1 MTPQHLE
8 KLIRQ
13 GEGLTLEF
21 KQSREKMNR
30 DVYETIC
37 AFLNRQGGTLLL
49 GVTDDGTVCGIE
61 PDAVTR
67 IKTDLITVL
76 HNTQKINPPM
86 YLAPEEV
93 ELDGRIV
100 LALSVPESSQV
111 HTCNGRIFDRNE
123 DGDFDITSHSQQ
135 VAELFLRK
143 QTAYSENRIYPFV
156 ELGDLRDDLI
166 ERVRKLVRLQRYD
179 HPWAQLDDMALL
191 KSARLY
197 QKDYLTGREGFSMAA
212 VLLFGQ
218 DEVILSVVPHHRTDA
233 ILRVHNVDRYDD
245 RDDIRTNLIESYD
258 RLMAFVAKHIA
269 DPFYLEGD
277 LRISLR
283 DRIFREVVANMLI
296 HREYLNPFPAKLIIH
311 RDHVTTENSNNPHGS
326 GPIDLVNFSPSPKNP
341 VIARMF
347 KEIERAEELGSGVRN
362 LFKYG
367 KAFAG
372 HDPLLQEEQIF
383 RVTVAIP
390 SFASAEDAATPQV
403 TEQVTEQVKRVELVL
418 EYCSIPRSR
427 NEIQL
432 FVGMKHREH
441 FRSEVLQPLL
451 EKGLILMTVPDKPN
465 SSRQR
470 YITKATP

>member
-8 KLIRQ
+8 QLIRQ
-13 GEGLTLEF
+13 GEGVTLEF
-21 KQSREKMNR
+21 KQSREKLNR

-37 AFLNRQGGTLLL
+37 AFLNRHGGTLLL
-49 GVTDDGTVCGIE
+49 GITDKGTVCGIE
-61 PDAVTR
+61 SDAVPR
-67 IKTDLITVL
+67 IKADLITAL

-111 HTCNGRIFDRNE
+111 HTCNGRIFDRNG
-123 DGDFDITSHSQQ
+123 DGDFDITSNSQQ

-156 ELGDLRDDLI
+156 ELGDLRTDLI

-191 KSARLY
+191 KSARLF
-197 QKDYLTGREGFSMAA
+197 QKDYLTGEEGFSMAA

-258 RLMAFVAKHIA
+258 RLMAFVAKHVA

-283 DRIFREVVANMLI
+283 DRIFREVIANMLI
-296 HREYLNPFPAKLIIH
+296 HREYLNPFPAKLIIN
-311 RDHVTTENSNNPHGS
+311 RDRVTTENSNNPHGT
-326 GPIDLVNFSPSPKNP
+326 GLIDPMNFSPSPKNP

-362 LFKYG
+362 LFRYA

-383 RVTVAIP
+383 RVTVSIP
-390 SFASAEDAATPQV
+390 SFTAIAGAVTPQATPQATPQV
-403 TEQVTEQVKRVELVL
+403 KREGLVL
-418 EYCSIPRSR
+418 EYCRVPRSR
-427 NEIQL
+427 GEIQL
-432 FVGMKHREH
+432 FVGMKDREH
-441 FRSEVLQPLL
+441 FRLEVLQPLL
-451 EKGLILMTVPDKPN
+451 EKGAILMTIPEKPT
-465 SSRQR
+465 SSKQR
-470 YITKATP
+470 YITKGTP